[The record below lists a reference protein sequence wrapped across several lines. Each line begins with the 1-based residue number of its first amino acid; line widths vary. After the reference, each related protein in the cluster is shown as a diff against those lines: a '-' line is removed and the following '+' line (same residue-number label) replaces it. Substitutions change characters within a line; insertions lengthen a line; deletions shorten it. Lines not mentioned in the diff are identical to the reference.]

1 MKTYN
6 QFSVESH
13 SARENL
19 HEVAFTGAALGAGL
33 WKLAKLGLGAYSAY
47 EAGKSLKKGDY
58 TGAALNTVQAVNP
71 MGKFG
76 IAAGLTDMVRPRGD
90 DKKNDTAP
98 AAPSNNTVAD
108 KKSQTTQPKTKPSSI
123 VLARKGGVQGKLD
136 KATGKWT
143 KGDWTKD
150 ESDRYKRVAAQKA
163 APKPAPA
170 ASKPAPVV
178 RSNNINLP
186 SGVASGAAAKS
197 AVKKSTPAGETIK
210 TKVNSDSSLQVTQ
223 KRSKDATDKIKKAL
237 DIN

>member
-108 KKSQTTQPKTKPSSI
+108 KKSQTTQPTTQPKTKPSSI

-143 KGDWTKD
+143 KGDWTQK
-150 ESDRYKRVAAQKA
+150 ESDRYKKVAA
-163 APKPAPA
+163 
-170 ASKPAPVV
+170 
-178 RSNNINLP
+178 L
-186 SGVASGAAAKS
+186 
-197 AVKKSTPAGETIK
+197 K
-210 TKVNSDSSLQVTQ
+210 TNK
-223 KRSKDATDKIKKAL
+223 
-237 DIN
+237 